1 MVGASFWKPLTLWPL
16 SVPTNPIVPPSP
28 EPLMTGQPWL
38 GGVALITES
47 FTLRVPVAT
56 LGHVASLGKNHIMLG
71 EH

>member
-1 MVGASFWKPLTLWPL
+1 
-16 SVPTNPIVPPSP
+16 
-28 EPLMTGQPWL
+28 MTGQPWL